1 MLKKEEEEE
10 KRSGTEGIPNEMNF
24 IVAIII
30 QVFMCALH
38 NFTFSP
44 LSFNEMIISRQSRS
58 WLFYHPLFRPLRQW
72 NVRMILRFLCSKDL
86 YHFSLLSGRLCS
98 FDKITMTLF
107 VDLNV
112 EYVNSNLKSSF
123 LKGAY

>member
-1 MLKKEEEEE
+1 MNSKFKKS
-10 KRSGTEGIPNEMNF
+10 KTFRGQKGNLLDDVKKKCRSGTEGIPNEMNF

-44 LSFNEMIISRQSRS
+44 LSFNEMIISRQSSS

-72 NVRMILRFLCSKDL
+72 NVRMILRFLCSIDL
-86 YHFSLLSGRLCS
+86 YHFSLLSGRLYS
-98 FDKITMTLF
+98 FDKKPITQ
-107 VDLNV
+107 
-112 EYVNSNLKSSF
+112 SPIF
-123 LKGAY
+123 L